1 MPGYTM
7 GTPPVELCKHTEAE
21 SRYWK
26 HIRESARHQAILDIR
41 ARGVAELLA
50 ALPEALNTAKV
61 HQKLMRDPAYTPLR
75 SLFR

>member
-21 SRYWK
+21 PRYWK
-26 HIRESARHQAILDIR
+26 HIRESELHQAILDVR
-41 ARGVAELLA
+41 ARTVLELLD
-50 ALPEALNTAKV
+50 ALPDALNTAKV
-61 HQKLMRDPAYTPLR
+61 HQKLMRDPAYSPLR